1 MADLERI
8 RLVVLGGAG
17 VGKSAIIRR
26 LLGQG
31 FSERYRP
38 TVEDLY
44 SRECVL
50 GTLTLK
56 VDLLDTAGK
65 SRATC
70 GDFPR
75 AAASPSR
82 LLSCMRAVSVNLD
95 VQGEKNLVGPTKFLA
110 RCERSRSNFNQ
121 IFLVS
126 NLNRDLV
133 ILTRKFLTT

>member
-44 SRECVL
+44 SRECIL
-50 GTLTLK
+50 GTLMLK

-65 SRATC
+65 MESL
-70 GDFPR
+70 
-75 AAASPSR
+75 AAALP
-82 LLSCMRAVSVNLD
+82 LFFPNFSV
-95 VQGEKNLVGPTKFLA
+95 
-110 RCERSRSNFNQ
+110 
-121 IFLVS
+121 
-126 NLNRDLV
+126 
-133 ILTRKFLTT
+133 

>member
-31 FSERYRP
+31 FTERYRP

-50 GTLTLK
+50 GTLTFK
-56 VDLLDTAGK
+56 VDLLDTAGTIN
-65 SRATC
+65 SYVDSVVFIFIGTQC
-70 GDFPR
+70 PG
-75 AAASPSR
+75 SICES
-82 LLSCMRAVSVNLD
+82 SC
-95 VQGEKNLVGPTKFLA
+95 GEK
-110 RCERSRSNFNQ
+110 
-121 IFLVS
+121 
-126 NLNRDLV
+126 
-133 ILTRKFLTT
+133 